1 MGSTSL
7 TTAAVCAVAAAALL
21 CTMPPL
27 QAQGA
32 RGLADIVPRSLNE
45 LRMQDA
51 RVDRMRRGGDLRIRE
66 SREDRLVPGRRIE
79 RADQYHR
86 GVRVFGGDV
95 ARQFAG
101 AQTVS
106 VFGTVYDGL
115 TVNTNPLISEIDARR
130 RVEDRAGV
138 RLGPSRAG
146 ELVVLPHEAGRPTL
160 AWRSRAA
167 TGDDVRE

>member
-1 MGSTSL
+1 MGSKSL
-7 TTAAVCAVAAAALL
+7 TTAAVCAAAAAALL
-21 CTMPPL
+21 SMPPL
-27 QAQGA
+27 LAQGP
-32 RGLADIVPRSLNE
+32 RGLAGIVPKSLSE

-51 RVDRMRRGGDLRIRE
+51 RVDRMRRGGDLRVRE
-66 SREDRLVPGRRIE
+66 SRDDKLVPGRRIE

-115 TVNTNPLISEIDARR
+115 TVNTNQVVPEI
-130 RVEDRAGV
+130 
-138 RLGPSRAG
+138 
-146 ELVVLPHEAGRPTL
+146 
-160 AWRSRAA
+160 
-167 TGDDVRE
+167 